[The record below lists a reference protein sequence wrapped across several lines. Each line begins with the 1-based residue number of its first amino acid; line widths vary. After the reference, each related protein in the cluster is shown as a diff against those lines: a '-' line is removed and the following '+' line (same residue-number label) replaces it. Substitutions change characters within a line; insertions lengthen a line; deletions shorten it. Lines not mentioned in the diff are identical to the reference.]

1 MVERPATK
9 ARRSDV
15 ISRVALYVQALYY
28 IVAGA
33 LPLVS
38 LHLFQAITG
47 PKNDLWL
54 VRTVGL
60 LAFSIGVTILSALR
74 RRRVTSEIVLLA
86 VLSAVSFAAIDVV
99 YVMMGRIGLI
109 YLGDAA
115 VEMAIV
121 IAIGLSYVLAHPRG
135 SR

>member
-1 MVERPATK
+1 MIA
-9 ARRSDV
+9 
-15 ISRVALYVQALYY
+15 RVALYVQAVYY

-38 LHLFQAITG
+38 IHLFQAITG

-60 LAFSIGVTILSALR
+60 LAFSVGVTILSALR
-74 RRRVTSEIVLLA
+74 RARITSEIVLLA
-86 VLSAVSFAAIDVV
+86 VLCAASFAAIDVV
-99 YVMMGRIGLI
+99 YVIIGRIGLI

-115 VEMAIV
+115 VEVAIV
-121 IAIGLSYVLAHPRG
+121 VAIGLSYVLARPRG